1 MITITEIFMWLSNQI
16 STQWIAI
23 ITAIAGFLVWK
34 SDHAKLIVEPDKVA
48 HSVAGIL
55 LDDGRSLINQEH
67 SMQHLVM
74 WMINSSANDISFF
87 DLRVVLDTGEA
98 DYYTPIKFSNANDLK
113 KVSAEGLIPIKD
125 GLVSNGLIAVS
136 LPQANY
142 GTVPAHGFVQ
152 LDLVFHADK
161 ISDNNMVVMKLAQ
174 SHNLWSRFRHSRI
187 APRWLRPKMG
197 YSFSETKEVALSFQV
212 KELDKLNRLD

>member
-1 MITITEIFMWLSNQI
+1 MWLSNQI

-48 HSVAGIL
+48 HSIAGIL

-67 SMQHLVM
+67 SMQYLVM

-174 SHNLWSRFRHSRI
+174 PHNLWSRFRHSRI

>member
-1 MITITEIFMWLSNQI
+1 MWLSNQI

-174 SHNLWSRFRHSRI
+174 PHNLWRRFRHSRI

>member
-1 MITITEIFMWLSNQI
+1 MWLSNQI

-48 HSVAGIL
+48 HSIAGIL

-174 SHNLWSRFRHSRI
+174 PHNLWSRFRHSRI